1 MRHVRA
7 HLRPNETDSEPGAD
21 SKPGADMRPR
31 RPELG
36 RTNLQ
41 MDEQTDKQTHPPTLC
56 CYFTSRAL
64 MMQMEPDKNFFQMP
78 TVNPVLCL

>member
-1 MRHVRA
+1 MRGDLRHVRA

-41 MDEQTDKQTHPPTLC
+41 MDEQTDKQTPPYSMLLFYEQSPMDANGT
-56 CYFTSRAL
+56 
-64 MMQMEPDKNFFQMP
+64 
-78 TVNPVLCL
+78 